1 VRFLDRASRSPPP
14 PSIVDGI
21 DKLAFTRVDIHPSRL
36 AHSRGRL
43 SDYRPR
49 RRAPWKHSIRKRT
62 KRALAFAAIAARR
75 CGEYGV
81 SPDRPVRRSKTASHN
96 GKICVNDGVI
106 KRSLLR
112 ANVRGGRQCGDG
124 AITRGNT
131 NLTVYP

>member
-1 VRFLDRASRSPPP
+1 MVQLLILQMRMKINVPIETFKLFATCRCANTASVRSGDSL
-14 PSIVDGI
+14 
-21 DKLAFTRVDIHPSRL
+21 
-36 AHSRGRL
+36 
-43 SDYRPR
+43 
-49 RRAPWKHSIRKRT
+49 
-62 KRALAFAAIAARR
+62 
-75 CGEYGV
+75 
-81 SPDRPVRRSKTASHN
+81 DRPVWRSKTASHN

>member
-1 VRFLDRASRSPPP
+1 MLRVKELNVSIDCVNFPDGTVQNTASVRPD
-14 PSIVDGI
+14 D
-21 DKLAFTRVDIHPSRL
+21 
-36 AHSRGRL
+36 
-43 SDYRPR
+43 
-49 RRAPWKHSIRKRT
+49 
-62 KRALAFAAIAARR
+62 
-75 CGEYGV
+75 

-106 KRSLLR
+106 KRPLLR